1 MEAEGKQ
8 RRGSVG
14 AMNAERFGKKVQTQ
28 KTSRGNP
35 NLSKNNKER
44 DNNAL
49 EDDDDND
56 NEGLA
61 SPSPVTTASLANSL
75 KPPSIR
81 NVGGGIFSESSEAPF
96 TSKCRRSK
104 LISPHEPQM
113 LHARLRVNHRL

>member
-61 SPSPVTTASLANSL
+61 SPSPVTTASLANRGASSSRL
-75 KPPSIR
+75 MNHKCSTPDCGSTTDCEKDPLDGKWHCPS
-81 NVGGGIFSESSEAPF
+81 
-96 TSKCRRSK
+96 
-104 LISPHEPQM
+104 
-113 LHARLRVNHRL
+113 